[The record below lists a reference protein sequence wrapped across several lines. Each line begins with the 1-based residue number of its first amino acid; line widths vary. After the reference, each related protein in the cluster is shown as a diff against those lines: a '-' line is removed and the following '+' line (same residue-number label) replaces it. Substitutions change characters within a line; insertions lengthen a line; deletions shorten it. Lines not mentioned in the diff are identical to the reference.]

1 MDMSS
6 NALKARPAGMS
17 EGEWKARLELAA
29 CYRVFSFLGWTEL
42 IFNHIT
48 VRVPDDDGAERG
60 GAERGAVHR
69 AAQGAAS
76 LHAPRHYLINPFG
89 LHYSEVTATNL
100 IKVGL
105 DGEPVHATPWTVNR
119 AGFVIHS
126 AIHSARN
133 DAHCIMHVHTTAGM
147 AVACKEAG
155 LGSDNFYS
163 AMIAGDVA
171 YHDYEGVT
179 TRTDEQERLVASL
192 GSKHCMILRNHGLLA
207 CEENVPDAFFT
218 MWTLNRACEIQMA
231 AAAIPG
237 PNRALSTEAIASSLL
252 KQHRSV
258 DPAGHVQ
265 PKVFDA
271 MVRRAGI
278 TSYEMLI

>member
-1 MDMSS
+1 MNLSTT
-6 NALKARPAGMS
+6 ALKARPDGIS
-17 EGEWKARLELAA
+17 ETEWQLRLQLAA
-29 CYRVFSFLGWTEL
+29 CYRVFSMLGWTEL

-48 VRVPDDDGAERG
+48 VRVP
-60 GAERGAVHR
+60 
-69 AAQGAAS
+69 
-76 LHAPRHYLINPFG
+76 APEGTGDKHYLINPFG
-89 LHYSEVTATNL
+89 LHYSEVTASNL

-105 DGEPVHATPWTVNR
+105 DGAPVHQTPYTVNR

-126 AIHSARN
+126 AIHAARP
-133 DAHCIMHVHTTAGM
+133 DAHCIMHIHSTAGM

-155 LGSDNFYS
+155 LGTDNFYS

-171 YHDYEGVT
+171 YHDYQGVT
-179 TRTDEQERLVASL
+179 TRTDEQGHLVASL
-192 GSKHCMILRNHGLLA
+192 GNKHCMILRNHGLLA
-207 CEENVPDAFFT
+207 CEENIPDAFFQ

-231 AAAIPG
+231 AASIPG
-237 PNRALSTEAIASSLL
+237 PNRALTPAAIESSLL

-258 DPAGHVQ
+258 DPEGRVQ

-278 TSYEMLI
+278 TSYDMLV

>member
-1 MDMSS
+1 MDKFET
-6 NALKARPAGMS
+6 ALRARPAGMT
-17 EGEWKARLELAA
+17 EAEWKARLELAA

-48 VRVPDDDGAERG
+48 VRVPGEADD
-60 GAERGAVHR
+60 
-69 AAQGAAS
+69 Q
-76 LHAPRHYLINPFG
+76 RHYLINPFG
-89 LHYSEVTATNL
+89 MHYSEVTATNL

-105 DGEPVHATPWTVNR
+105 DGAPVHDTPYTVNR

-126 AIHSARN
+126 AIHGARA
-133 DAHCIMHVHTTAGM
+133 DAHCIMHIHSTAGM

-155 LGSDNFYS
+155 LAHDNFYG

-179 TRTDEQERLVASL
+179 TRTDEQDRLVASL
-192 GSKHCMILRNHGLLA
+192 GNKHCLILRNHGLLA
-207 CEENVPDAFFT
+207 CEENVPDAFFI

-231 AAAIPG
+231 SAAIAG
-237 PNRALSTEAIASSLL
+237 PNRALTPDAIASSLL

-258 DPAGHVQ
+258 DPEGRVQ

-278 TSYEMLI
+278 TSFDMLI

>member
-1 MDMSS
+1 MDHSET
-6 NALKARPAGMS
+6 ALRARPAGMS
-17 EGEWKARLELAA
+17 EAEWKARLELAA
-29 CYRVFSFLGWTEL
+29 CYRVFAFLGWTEL

-48 VRVPDDDGAERG
+48 VRVPGESDD
-60 GAERGAVHR
+60 
-69 AAQGAAS
+69 Q
-76 LHAPRHYLINPFG
+76 RHYLINPFG
-89 LHYSEVTATNL
+89 LHYTEVTASNL

-105 DGEPVHATPWTVNR
+105 DGEPVHPTPYTVNR

-126 AIHSARN
+126 AIHRASA

-155 LGSDNFYS
+155 LAHDNFYT

-179 TRTDEQERLVASL
+179 TRTDEQDRLVASL
-192 GSKHCMILRNHGLLA
+192 GNKHCLILRNHGLLA
-207 CEENVPDAFFT
+207 CEETVPDAFFT
-218 MWTLNRACEIQMA
+218 MWTLNRGCEIQMA
-231 AAAIPG
+231 SASIPG
-237 PNRALSTEAIASSLL
+237 ANRALTPDAIASSLL

-258 DPAGHVQ
+258 DPQGRVQ

-278 TSYEMLI
+278 TSWDMLV

>member
-1 MDMSS
+1 MDLSTS
-6 NALKARPAGMS
+6 TIKARPAGMS
-17 EGEWKARLELAA
+17 EDEWKARLELAA
-29 CYRVFSFLGWTEL
+29 CYRVFSFMGWTEL

-48 VRVPDDDGAERG
+48 VRVPAESGADS
-60 GAERGAVHR
+60 GADNSANSGVNSGA
-69 AAQGAAS
+69 
-76 LHAPRHYLINPFG
+76 RHYLINPFG
-89 LHYSEVTATNL
+89 LHYSEVTASNL

-105 DGEPVHATPWTVNR
+105 DGAPLHATPYTVNR

-126 AIHSARN
+126 AIHAARD
-133 DAHCIMHVHTTAGM
+133 DAHCIMHIHSTAGM

-163 AMIAGDVA
+163 AMLAGDVA

-179 TRTDEQERLVASL
+179 TRTDEQDRLVASL
-192 GSKHCMILRNHGLLA
+192 GAKHCMILRNHGLLA
-207 CEENVPDAFFT
+207 CEDNLPDAFFT

-237 PNRALSTEAIASSLL
+237 PNRALSPEVIGSSLL
-252 KQHRSV
+252 KKHRSV
-258 DPAGHVQ
+258 DPEGRVQ

-278 TSYEMLI
+278 SSYDMLI

>member
-1 MDMSS
+1 MDMSTS
-6 NALKARPAGMS
+6 AIKARPAGMS
-17 EGEWKARLELAA
+17 EAEWKARLELAA

-48 VRVPDDDGAERG
+48 VRVPEDGSVGTSG
-60 GAERGAVHR
+60 GNSG
-69 AAQGAAS
+69 
-76 LHAPRHYLINPFG
+76 PRHYLINPFG
-89 LHYSEVTATNL
+89 LHYSEVTAANL

-105 DGEPVHATPWTVNR
+105 DGAPAHATPYTVNR

-126 AIHSARN
+126 AIHSARS
-133 DAHCIMHVHTTAGM
+133 DAHCIMHIHSTAGM

-155 LGSDNFYS
+155 LGRDNFYS

-192 GSKHCMILRNHGLLA
+192 GAKHCLILRNHGLLA

-237 PNRALSTEAIASSLL
+237 PNRALSPEAIASSLL

-258 DPAGHVQ
+258 DPEGRVQ

-278 TSYEMLI
+278 SSYDMLI

>member
-48 VRVPDDDGAERG
+48 VRVPADGAPAEA
-60 GAERGAVHR
+60 GA
-69 AAQGAAS
+69 
-76 LHAPRHYLINPFG
+76 RHYLINPFG

-105 DGEPVHATPWTVNR
+105 DGAPVHDTPWTVNR

-126 AIHSARN
+126 AIHSARE
-133 DAHCIMHVHTTAGM
+133 DAHCIMHIHSTAGM

-155 LGSDNFYS
+155 LGTDSFYS

-179 TRTDEQERLVASL
+179 TRTDEQERLVTSL
-192 GSKHCMILRNHGLLA
+192 GNKHCMILRNHGLLA

-231 AAAIPG
+231 AASIPG
-237 PNRALSTEAIASSLL
+237 PNRALTPEAIASSLL

-278 TSYEMLI
+278 TSYDMLI